1 MRRVGVI
8 GVVVLGLLLTGC
20 TAVDQVATSSETPE
34 PVAASPSTT
43 PTPTST
49 PTPTATPT
57 PEPTEEAGEE
67 AVDDAVDGDAST
79 EEAVV
84 AQVSEPEP
92 EPELVAGP
100 PIWGIGSQGD
110 EVRELQAR
118 LRQIR
123 WFDRDP
129 TGYYG
134 QVTAN
139 AVSGFQGKRGFPVV
153 GYVDQRTWDR
163 IVSMTTPPTQDEL
176 FPPPPEPEPEPE
188 VVEAQPAVPGLDSR
202 CTTGRAICIDKSKS
216 LVRWVVNGDVQLTMD
231 ARFGS
236 ELTPTREGLFSVKRN
251 VRDENS
257 RLYDDAPM
265 PYAVYVSGGQAVHY
279 SPDFVAYGYNGSS
292 HGCVNTR
299 DWNGMSYLFDA
310 ARIGDK
316 VVVYWS

>member
-1 MRRVGVI
+1 M
-8 GVVVLGLLLTGC
+8 
-20 TAVDQVATSSETPE
+20 
-34 PVAASPSTT
+34 
-43 PTPTST
+43 
-49 PTPTATPT
+49 
-57 PEPTEEAGEE
+57 
-67 AVDDAVDGDAST
+67 
-79 EEAVV
+79 
-84 AQVSEPEP
+84 
-92 EPELVAGP
+92 
-100 PIWGIGSQGD
+100 
-110 EVRELQAR
+110 RELQAR

-202 CTTGRAICIDKSKS
+202 CTTGRAICIDKSTS

-236 ELTPTREGLFSVKRN
+236 ELTPTREGLFSVQRK
-251 VRDENS
+251 VRDEYS

-265 PYAVYVSGGQAVHY
+265 PFAVYFSGGQAVHY